1 MAVIRFVETNERM
14 EDPAKIAEYLQG
26 QGIIYEN
33 WDISRLQGE
42 LQENYAVTP
51 ELQQSI
57 LDTFKDEIAAL
68 SAKRGYQS
76 QDIVVLSKAT
86 PGIEELL
93 VKFQDEH
100 HHTEDEVRFIVDG
113 EGVFT
118 IKGPNDETYYDVI
131 LYPGDL
137 ISVPAYTRHWF
148 TLTDLRKV
156 KAIRIF
162 ESKDGWAAVYDES
175 LIPADKAKVL

>member
-1 MAVIRFVETNERM
+1 MAVIRFVETNERI
-14 EDPAKIAEYLQG
+14 ENAEEISKYLET

-33 WDISRLQGE
+33 WDITKLQGE
-42 LQENYAVTP
+42 LQQNYEVTP
-51 ELQQSI
+51 ERSEAI
-57 LDTFKDEIAAL
+57 LNVFKPEIDAL
-68 SAKRGYQS
+68 SAKRGYKS
-76 QDIVVLSKAT
+76 SDIVVLSKAT
-86 PGIEELL
+86 PNIEDLL

-100 HHTEDEVRFIVDG
+100 HHTEDEVRFVVDG

-118 IKGPNDETYYDVI
+118 IKGPNDGVYFDVV

-137 ISVPAYTRHWF
+137 ISVPANIRHWF

-162 ESKDGWAAVYDES
+162 ESKDGWVAVYDES
-175 LIPADKAKVL
+175 ELEKQA

>member
-1 MAVIRFVETNERM
+1 MAVIRFVESQELIEGTENV
-14 EDPAKIAEYLQG
+14 AKYLES

-33 WDISRLQGE
+33 WDITRLQGE
-42 LQENYAVTP
+42 LKDSYEVTP
-51 ELQQSI
+51 ELQQAI
-57 LDTFKDEIAAL
+57 IDVFGAEIKAL
-68 SAKRGYQS
+68 SEKRGYQS
-76 QDIVVLSKAT
+76 QDIVVLSKQT
-86 PGIEELL
+86 PGLEDLL
-93 VKFQDEH
+93 VKFVDEH

-113 EGVFT
+113 EGIFT
-118 IKGPNDETYYDVI
+118 IKGPNDDTYYDVI

-162 ESKDGWAAVYDES
+162 ESKDGWVAVYDES
-175 LIPADKAKVL
+175 LIPTDKAKVL

>member
-1 MAVIRFVETNERM
+1 MAVIRFVETNERI
-14 EDPAKIAEYLQG
+14 ENAEEISKYLES
-26 QGIIYEN
+26 QGIVYEN
-33 WDISRLQGE
+33 WDITKLQGD
-42 LQENYAVTP
+42 LQENYEVTP
-51 ELQQSI
+51 ERSEAI
-57 LDTFKDEIAAL
+57 LGVFKPEIDAL
-68 SAKRGYQS
+68 SAKRGYKS
-76 QDIVVLSKAT
+76 SDIVVLSKAT
-86 PGIEELL
+86 PNIEELL

-118 IKGPNDETYYDVI
+118 IKGPKDGVYFDVV

-137 ISVPAYTRHWF
+137 ISVPANTRHWF

-162 ESKDGWAAVYDES
+162 ESKDGWVAVYDES
-175 LIPADKAKVL
+175 ELQSQA

>member
-1 MAVIRFVETNERM
+1 MAVIRFVESQELIEGTENV
-14 EDPAKIAEYLQG
+14 ANYLES

-42 LQENYAVTP
+42 LKDSYEVTP
-51 ELQQSI
+51 ELQQAI
-57 LDTFKDEIAAL
+57 IDVFGEEIKAL

-76 QDIVVLSKAT
+76 QDIVVLSKQT
-86 PGIEELL
+86 PGIEDLL
-93 VKFQDEH
+93 VKFVEEH

-113 EGVFT
+113 EGIFT
-118 IKGPNDETYYDVI
+118 IKGPKDDMYFDVI

-162 ESKDGWAAVYDES
+162 ESKDGWVAVYDES